1 MNTFFLFFAAA
12 AGITTTAG
20 HAFVGGKSSAGPV
33 LRAASSLPRPRV
45 TVAFAWHAASVF
57 MITVTAIYL
66 FAAITGSGRC
76 LVLVTTVHCGVLTGL
91 SAIMAAQGG
100 LRVISFPPFG
110 LFGAITGFGAM
121 GVWV

>member
-1 MNTFFLFFAAA
+1 MNTLFLFFAAA
-12 AGITTTAG
+12 AGIITTAG
-20 HAFVGGKSSAGPV
+20 HVFVGGKNSAGPV
-33 LRAASSLPRPRV
+33 LNAASSLQAPRT

-57 MITVTAIYL
+57 LIAVTAIYL
-66 FAAITGSGRC
+66 FSAITGSGRS

-100 LRVISFPPFG
+100 LRVITFPPFG

-121 GVWV
+121 GVWI